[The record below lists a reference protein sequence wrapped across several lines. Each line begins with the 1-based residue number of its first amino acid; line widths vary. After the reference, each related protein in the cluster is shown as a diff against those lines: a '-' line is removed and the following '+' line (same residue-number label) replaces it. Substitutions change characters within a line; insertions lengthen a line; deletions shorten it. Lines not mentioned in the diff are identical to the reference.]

1 MKNLNLFFEKYEDQF
16 NKILRHSLFQNK
28 KEIIELTT
36 TLRKINKLNKVILIG
51 NGGSAAIA
59 SHASI
64 DFNKVANIRSINFTD
79 NSNMTALSNDIGY
92 NNVFSENLKY
102 VANKNDILI
111 AISSSGNSINIINAI
126 KISRKMKF
134 SKVITFTGMKP
145 NNKVRKLGDINIWV
159 NSNIYNFIENIHQII
174 LLSCIDSFNDIKF

>member
-1 MKNLNLFFEKYEDQF
+1 MKNLNLFFERYEDQF
-16 NKILRHSLFQNK
+16 NEVLRQSFSQNK
-28 KEIIELTT
+28 KELIKLISV
-36 TLRKINKLNKVILIG
+36 LRKLGKSNRVILVG

-92 NNVFSENLKY
+92 NNVFSENIKY
-102 VANKNDILI
+102 FANKNDVLI

-126 KISRKMKF
+126 KIARKMKF

-159 NSNIYNFIENIHQII
+159 NSHIYNYIENTHQII
-174 LLSCIDSFNDIKF
+174 LLSCIDSFNKDLF